1 MSKNI
6 LVSAAQLNELI
17 ENRECITVD
26 CRYDFTNAGKARAD
40 WLAGHIPGAHY
51 AHLDEDL
58 ASPIEPHTG
67 RHPLPETMKFLRF
80 LSSIGWSS
88 GKLLVAYDDGSGAMA
103 GRLWWLMRYYG
114 QQAALLDGGLDA
126 WIKAGFVLE
135 KGDVTAKPAPL
146 EVLAPRHDMIVST
159 DRLHA
164 GLGELSVVD
173 ARAAERF
180 SGAVEY
186 LDSRA
191 GHIPGSLNRPFDS
204 NLGPDGLFKSPQQLR
219 SEFAALL
226 GDVPPENVI
235 HSCGSGV
242 TACHN
247 LFAMELAGI
256 GASLLYPGSWSEW
269 IRDQDRPIET
279 GP

>member
-6 LVSAAQLNELI
+6 LVSAAQLNEWI

-26 CRYDFTNAGKARAD
+26 CRYDFTDAGKARAD
-40 WLAGHIPGAHY
+40 WLAGHIPGARY
-51 AHLDEDL
+51 AHIDDDL

-67 RHPLPETMKFLRF
+67 RHPLPETMNFLRF
-80 LSSIGWSS
+80 LSGIGWSS
-88 GKLLVAYDDGSGAMA
+88 GKLLVAYDGGSGAMA
-103 GRLWWLMRYYG
+103 VRLWWLMRYYG

-126 WIKAGFVLE
+126 WIKAGFGLE
-135 KGDVTAKPAPL
+135 TGEVTAKPAPL
-146 EVLAPRHDMIVST
+146 EVLAPRSGMIVSSE
-159 DRLHA
+159 RLYA
-164 GLGELSVVD
+164 GLDEFSVVD

-186 LDSRA
+186 LDSKA
-191 GHIPGSLNRPFDS
+191 GHIPGSLNRPFDR
-204 NLGPDGLFKSPQQLR
+204 NLGPAGLFKSPQRLR

-226 GDVPPENVI
+226 GNTPPENVV

-256 GASLLYPGSWSEW
+256 GDSKLYPGSWSEW
-269 IRDQDRPIET
+269 IRDPQRPIET
-279 GP
+279 GA